1 MIIQYYLDVLNIS
14 SIAKVNTSSWV
25 MLFVLNT
32 FFIVLLFLLIKVAK
46 DGPS

>member
-14 SIAKVNTSSWV
+14 STAKVNTSSWT

-32 FFIVLLFLLIKVAK
+32 FFHSCIIPTYK
-46 DGPS
+46 SS